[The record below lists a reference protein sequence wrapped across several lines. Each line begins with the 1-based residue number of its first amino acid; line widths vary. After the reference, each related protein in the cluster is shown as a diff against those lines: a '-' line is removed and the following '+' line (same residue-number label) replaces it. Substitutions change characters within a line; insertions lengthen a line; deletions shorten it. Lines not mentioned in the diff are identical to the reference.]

1 MYSDRNLFISSV
13 RSKSPLLLGAGEAL
27 ATATETS
34 ATDTTDLLR
43 MLAMM
48 EMVATPPDTWLGTTS
63 GKLLG

>member
-1 MYSDRNLFISSV
+1 MFISSV

-27 ATATETS
+27 TTATETR

-43 MLAMM
+43 ILAM
-48 EMVATPPDTWLGTTS
+48 MVATPPDTKLATTS